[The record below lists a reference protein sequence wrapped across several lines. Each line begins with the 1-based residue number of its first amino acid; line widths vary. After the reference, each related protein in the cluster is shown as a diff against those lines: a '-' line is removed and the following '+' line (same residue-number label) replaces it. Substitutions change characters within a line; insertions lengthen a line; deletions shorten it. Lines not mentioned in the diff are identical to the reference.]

1 MKKIFTLLLILIF
14 RISDSSELTFN
25 GLSFLGNF
33 NQKER
38 YPIAADFSIQDQ
50 EKFNKLVI
58 EEINNASPNLSQFK
72 IITNSKKIS
81 DGAAKL
87 LTLGLNG
94 EEIERIKEKDGI
106 YSVYKV
112 YAQILIFDLNEKK
125 VVINYPILAQHQE
138 LTKDIPTEEFDKT
151 ALRNIYF
158 NINQESSVIKEWV
171 KNLTEVN
178 LKESGALHLQ
188 LRNVDLDGPV
198 EQQLPDY
205 LIKNDRFKISTA
217 QKFEYQLAS
226 NQKVPIL
233 PFTIGELG
241 NKDKLRARF
250 SDAETYELKIPDPD
264 YIIDLL
270 IREFKM
276 VKVDAANYDGYVFG
290 SFITMSVEEPLTK
303 KNILSSKFNRK
314 NEVQFNKYDNVE
326 ITDPWVFYLR
336 SQDALFSILTEQVSK
351 RDEDK
356 LIQITSTK
364 DISQQLKNFEEVIK
378 KCR

>member
-1 MKKIFTLLLILIF
+1 MNKILILLLILAF
-14 RISDSSELTFN
+14 KISHSSELSFN

-38 YPIAADFSIQDQ
+38 YPVASDFSIQDL
-50 EKFNKLVI
+50 EAFNELVI
-58 EEINNASPNLSQFK
+58 KEVNKASGNFNQFN
-72 IITNSKKIS
+72 IITKSRRIS
-81 DGAAKL
+81 EGGTKL

-106 YSVYKV
+106 YSIYKI

-138 LTKDIPTEEFDKT
+138 FTKDMPSQDFDKE

-158 NINQESSVIKEWV
+158 NLNQESSLIKEWV
-171 KNLTEVN
+171 KSLAMIN
-178 LKESGALHLQ
+178 LKDSGALHLQ
-188 LRNVDLDGPV
+188 LRSVDLDEAV
-198 EQQLPDY
+198 KQQLPNY

-226 NQKVPIL
+226 NQNVPIL

-264 YIIDLL
+264 FVIDLL
-270 IREFKM
+270 IRKFKM
-276 VKVDAANYDGYVFG
+276 AKVDAANYDGYVFG
-290 SFITMSVEEPLTK
+290 SFITMNVEEPLTK
-303 KNILSSKFNRK
+303 KNILLSKFNQK
-314 NEVQFNKYDNVE
+314 NTVHFNKYDKIE

-356 LIQITSTK
+356 LTEMTSTK
-364 DISQQLKNFEEVIK
+364 DINQQLKKFEEIIK